1 MKLSHLHKRTPR
13 QLNGIRQVR
22 RKKKENTA
30 DRKKQIKLKQIVK

>member
-1 MKLSHLHKRTPR
+1 MKLSHLHKHIPR